1 MWLIYEQKL
10 INRLSPNNKLLKNY
24 KKKSLVSLNA
34 VQFETAIG
42 LMLGDARLQTQNKGK
57 IL

>member
-1 MWLIYEQKL
+1 M
-10 INRLSPNNKLLKNY
+10 
-24 KKKSLVSLNA
+24 SLNA

-57 IL
+57 IYRLKFEWSDKTKP